1 MVFAPSFEQ
10 LADVATGVVVV
21 FYRSDEVEMNATV
34 NAGLRETERSNLRT
48 ENSHRTFE
56 RA

>member
-1 MVFAPSFEQ
+1 M
-10 LADVATGVVVV
+10 ATGVVVV
-21 FYRSDEVEMNATV
+21 FYGSEEVKMNATV
-34 NAGLRETERSNLRT
+34 NAGFGETKRSNLRT